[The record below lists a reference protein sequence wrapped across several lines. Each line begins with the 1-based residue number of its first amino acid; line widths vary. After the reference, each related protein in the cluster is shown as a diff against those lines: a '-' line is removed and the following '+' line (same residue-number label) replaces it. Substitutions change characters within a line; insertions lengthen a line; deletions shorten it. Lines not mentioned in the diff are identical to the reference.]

1 MTKEERLQEMR
12 NKLQLLQAKENKE
25 LNTEFASDL
34 VEIKPDEF
42 QFDNQA
48 VKAPDDGF
56 EFIEE

>member
-1 MTKEERLQEMR
+1 LEEKTSLREIR
-12 NKLQLLQAKENKE
+12 KNRKKAKENKE